1 MLPVDFS
8 SPANLRRE
16 VSGIEYG
23 EDSELT
29 IQERTCTSELG
40 YPQYHHSANHQTTT
54 PDQTARDLPM
64 TTVHVLDTWKG
75 RFTRKVALI
84 TGASDH
90 GIGGS
95 IASRLANEGA
105 AVALASRT
113 QPKRL
118 LDQLQ
123 RRHHSF
129 LFLSCDVTREE
140 QVRAAVA
147 DSVAH
152 FGGLD
157 ILVNNAGIEH
167 VRRLEDLD
175 DATMTEIVDTNLMGS
190 IRMTRAV
197 LPHLRSPGG
206 VIVNVSSALSLGGC
220 AGFSIYSASKAGLN
234 GLTQSLAWELAPR
247 GLRVVAVAPGVV
259 LTQMAAKYSEQL
271 SPEAMHKLRESHPLD
286 VGLAGD
292 VAAAVA
298 FLASDEAR
306 WITGVT
312 LPLGW
317 VPSLFL
323 PADECMTAEASACPS
338 RARSAAE

>member
-1 MLPVDFS
+1 M
-8 SPANLRRE
+8 A
-16 VSGIEYG
+16 
-23 EDSELT
+23 
-29 IQERTCTSELG
+29 
-40 YPQYHHSANHQTTT
+40 
-54 PDQTARDLPM
+54 
-64 TTVHVLDTWKG
+64 TTVQVLDTRKG
-75 RFTRKVALI
+75 RFARKVALI

-90 GIGGS
+90 GIGGA

-113 QPKRL
+113 EPKRL
-118 LDQLQ
+118 LDQLE
-123 RRHHSF
+123 RRHRSF
-129 LFLSCDVTREE
+129 RFLSCDVTRDE
-140 QVRAAVA
+140 QVRAAVV
-147 DSVAH
+147 DCVAH

-157 ILVNNAGIEH
+157 VLVNNAGIDH
-167 VRRLEDLD
+167 VRRLEQLD
-175 DATMTEIVDTNLMGS
+175 DAMMTEIIDTNLMGA

-206 VIVNVSSALSLGGC
+206 AIVNVSSALSLGGC
-220 AGFSIYSASKAGLN
+220 AGLSVYSASKAGLN
-234 GLTQSLAWELAPR
+234 GFTQSMAWELAPR

-259 LTQMAAKYSEQL
+259 LTNMAAKYSEQL
-271 SPEAMHKLRESHPLD
+271 SPQAMHKLRESHPLD

-317 VPSLFL
+317 VPSLTL
-323 PADECMTAEASACPS
+323 PAEECMTTEASGAT
-338 RARSAAE
+338 RAQQV